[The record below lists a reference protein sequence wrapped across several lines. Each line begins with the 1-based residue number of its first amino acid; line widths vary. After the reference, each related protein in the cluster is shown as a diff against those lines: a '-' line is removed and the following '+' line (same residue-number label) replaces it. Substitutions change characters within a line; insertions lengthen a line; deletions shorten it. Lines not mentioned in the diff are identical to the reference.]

1 MCLGAIY
8 WARPSVVYYA
18 NTKFDAAVIGFDD
31 AMIYEE
37 AGIDP
42 ENRKIP
48 AINLCRAQALKVFES
63 WASGNNKNVY

>member
-1 MCLGAIY
+1 MCLWAIY

-18 NTKFDAAVIGFDD
+18 NTKFDAALIGFDD

-48 AINLCRAQALKVFES
+48 SINLCRAKALKVFEN
-63 WASGNNKNVY
+63 WASRENKNVY